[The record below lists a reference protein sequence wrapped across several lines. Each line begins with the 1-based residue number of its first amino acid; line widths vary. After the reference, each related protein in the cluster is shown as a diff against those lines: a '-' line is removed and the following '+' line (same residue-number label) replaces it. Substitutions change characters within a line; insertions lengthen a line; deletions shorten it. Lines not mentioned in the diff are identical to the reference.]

1 MAKIK
6 SPENKRDCIVFVRV
20 IPSELA
26 AIKAAAA
33 IGGEPPAAYVRRVA
47 LERARAITQGES
59 L

>member
-6 SPENKRDCIVFVRV
+6 SPENTRDCVVFVRV

-47 LERARAITQGES
+47 LERSRAINQGEKI
-59 L
+59 

>member
-47 LERARAITQGES
+47 LERSRSIT
-59 L
+59 

>member
-6 SPENKRDCIVFVRV
+6 SPENTRDCVVFVRV

-33 IGGEPPAAYVRRVA
+33 IGGEPPSAYVRRVA
-47 LERARAITQGES
+47 LERSRAINQGEK